1 MNLSCLFQCGEYSEL
16 AGHDVSRRVAR
27 GLRQSSTR
35 DGGDGNLDDLS
46 LEGMGRFEEMTLNGW
61 EDIFAMRGYPV
72 MGRVVATPSP
82 SRVFSR
88 EELRVFRGGPLA
100 LQPRDGFPLPRGYAV
115 PPIYVG
121 VMDRVF
127 DVSFGGAEFYTEGGT
142 YECLAGRDASRVLA
156 RMSMS
161 PEDVEGELDYSRL
174 TRKELKN
181 LTDWV
186 KRFEDKGYPV
196 VGRLEL
202 CGLPTAQED

>member
-1 MNLSCLFQCGEYSEL
+1 MNVSCLCQGGEYSEL

-27 GLRQSSTR
+27 GLGRSSPQ
-35 DGGDGNLDDLS
+35 DGDDGDLDDLS

-72 MGRVVATPSP
+72 VGRVVATSSP

-88 EELRVFRGGPLA
+88 EELRPFRGGSVPVG
-100 LQPRDGFPLPRGYAV
+100 QRGGYPLPRDYAV

-121 VMDRVF
+121 VMDKVF
-127 DVSFGGAEFYTEGGT
+127 DVSFGGADFYTEGGP

-156 RMSMS
+156 KMSMS

-181 LTDWV
+181 LNDWV

-196 VGRLEL
+196 VGRLEI
-202 CGLPTAQED
+202 CGLPTEQED